1 MSAIF
6 KNAALLGALAS
17 TAAAHGTLQGI
28 VADGTYYEGY
38 SPSFQYQT
46 PAPVVIG
53 WSIPEDL
60 DNGYVAP
67 DAYTN
72 ANIICHKG
80 ATNAKTSAP
89 IKAGSNVTLEWTE
102 WPESHHGPVISYL
115 ANCKGNCTTV
125 DKTTL
130 EWVKIDAA
138 GLIDDSSVPG
148 TWASDEL
155 ISNNNSWVTTIPS
168 SIAAGNYVLRNE
180 IIALHGAESKDGA
193 QNYPQCINLEITG
206 SGTDDLSTGGTLGTK
221 LYTETDPGILV
232 NIYASLSTY
241 VIPGP
246 TLYTAGSGAAAT
258 GSSSAAAATT
268 PASSAAQA
276 TTPAATTPAAQVTSS
291 AAAVVSTSSAVAVA
305 EVSSAVTPTAATPVA
320 ATPAA
325 SDIAGLSSLI
335 PTSVATQAVTAVATA
350 TGVSKPEAQLPDNFT
365 VKQLMQWFEYVVANI
380 LKGANRQHARD
391 LSTKA

>member
-28 VADGTYYEGY
+28 VADGTYHQGY
-38 SPSFQYQT
+38 SPSMQYQT

-53 WSIPEDL
+53 WAIPDDL

-67 DAYTN
+67 DAYTD

-80 ATNAKTSAP
+80 ATNAQTSAS

-115 ANCKGNCTTV
+115 ANCNGKCTTV

-138 GLIDDSSVPG
+138 GLIDGSSVPG

-206 SGTDDLSTGGTLGTK
+206 SGTDDLTTGGTLGTK

-232 NIYASLSTY
+232 NIYSSISSYT
-241 VIPGP
+241 IPGP

-258 GSSSAAAATT
+258 GASTAAAAATT

-276 TTPAATTPAAQVTSS
+276 TTPAAQVTSS
-291 AAAVVSTSSAVAVA
+291 AAAVIASSSSSAVA
-305 EVSSAVTPTAATPVA
+305 AA
-320 ATPAA
+320 
-325 SDIAGLSSLI
+325 D
-335 PTSVATQAVTAVATA
+335 AVTAVATA
-350 TGVSKPEAQLPDNFT
+350 TGVAKPDAPLPENFT
-365 VKQLMQWFEYVVANI
+365 IKQLMQWFEYVVANI
-380 LKGANRQHARD
+380 LKSSGSSRQHARD
-391 LSTKA
+391 LSAANRA

>member
-258 GSSSAAAATT
+258 GASSAAAATT

-350 TGVSKPEAQLPDNFT
+350 TGVPKPEAQLPDNFT

>member
-241 VIPGP
+241 
-246 TLYTAGSGAAAT
+246 
-258 GSSSAAAATT
+258 
-268 PASSAAQA
+268 
-276 TTPAATTPAAQVTSS
+276 
-291 AAAVVSTSSAVAVA
+291 
-305 EVSSAVTPTAATPVA
+305 
-320 ATPAA
+320 
-325 SDIAGLSSLI
+325 
-335 PTSVATQAVTAVATA
+335 
-350 TGVSKPEAQLPDNFT
+350 
-365 VKQLMQWFEYVVANI
+365 LMQWFEYVVANI